1 MTNKTSTNSGN
12 KQLKL
17 RRQDSTSYILQATQQ
32 TAYTPST
39 NWYSNKKFIM
49 FSRDSVETWSGTITD
64 YCYFYYLKIFDADKN
79 IIGFYHAKKNGS
91 NYEMYDEITKS
102 YCSVYKKNTTISRS
116 YQNKSL
122 TITAAAPTSYYTVS
136 GTITENGKTYERL
149 VNNLDN
155 TKIIR
160 GIQK

>member
-1 MTNKTSTNSGN
+1 M
-12 KQLKL
+12 L
-17 RRQDSTSYILQATQQ
+17 
-32 TAYTPST
+32 
-39 NWYSNKKFIM
+39 
-49 FSRDSVETWSGTITD
+49 FSRNSRTSFYESVTD
-64 YCYFYYLKIFDADKN
+64 YCYFYYMKIFDADKN
-79 IIGFYHAKKNGS
+79 IIGFYHAKKNGT

-102 YCSVYKKNTTISRS
+102 YCSVYKKNTSISRS

-149 VNNLDN
+149 VNNLDSS
-155 TKIIR
+155 KIIR